1 MIINFDNA
9 ATTFPKPENVRK
21 VAVNAMENFGGNAG
35 RGGHTLAMKTSEA
48 VYSARET
55 IADFFNAQSENVVFT
70 MNCTQALNMAIQ
82 GIMSDGGHLIISGME
97 HNSSARPS
105 AELARNKKITLSV
118 ATVYPDDRRT
128 IESFRSLIHNDTK
141 AIVCTI
147 ASNVTGQILPYREIA
162 DLCRE
167 KNICFIADGA
177 QACGIIDVKLSDGI
191 NILCT
196 AGHKGLYGITGT
208 GLLITDGKYKIKPI
222 IQGGTGSLSSS
233 LYQPEFLPDSLE
245 SGTLNVTGDMT
256 IKAGI
261 EFINKI
267 GMERIFAHEDKIC
280 RSFINSLKKNKDI
293 IIYRNPESLY
303 VPIVSFNVKGIM
315 PEKVASILSK
325 QGYCLRAGY
334 HCSALAHTQLG
345 TENGTIRF
353 APSIFSKENDAL
365 KLAELVKNVTVLE
378 KSQKT
383 IEII

>member
-55 IADFFNAQSENVVFT
+55 IADFFDAQPENVVFT

-191 NILCT
+191 DILCT

-233 LYQPEFLPDSLE
+233 LYQPDFLPDSLE
-245 SGTLNVTGDMT
+245 SGTLNVTGAMT

-303 VPIVSFNVKGIM
+303 VPIVSFNIKGIM

>member
-55 IADFFNAQSENVVFT
+55 IADFFDAQPENVVFT

-82 GIMSDGGHLIISGME
+82 GIMADGGHLIISGME

-162 DLCRE
+162 DLCHE

-245 SGTLNVTGDMT
+245 SGTLNVTGAMT

-303 VPIVSFNVKGIM
+303 VPIVSFNIKGIM

>member
-245 SGTLNVTGDMT
+245 SGTLNVTGAMT

-303 VPIVSFNVKGIM
+303 VPIVSFNIKGIM